1 MESIL
6 VLGVAALAVAAVLV
20 LALRGRGPDPAV
32 LKLAG
37 AVDVIAAQSAAVQ
50 AHIQEQEREF
60 TKALDERFVS
70 VTQRLTDSLGKSAEA
85 TTKTITD
92 LRAALGER
100 LVKIDEAQ
108 KNLAELST
116 RVVGL
121 QDILAN
127 KQARG
132 AFGEIQL
139 ENIVQSVLPR
149 SAYETQ
155 ATLSNGRRV
164 DCLIKLPNPPGS
176 ICVDAKFPLE
186 SYRAL
191 REAADEQRPA
201 ALRAF
206 AAAVTVHVR
215 DIAERYILPHETAEG
230 ALMFLP
236 SEAVYAELHASCG
249 EVVEKANR
257 AKVYIVSP
265 TTLWAV
271 LHTLRA
277 VLKDV
282 RMREQAGIIQQEV
295 GRLLDDTRRLDERV
309 ERLQTHFDQASKD
322 VREIRISADKVIKRA
337 VNIGDVEIEDGAPAA
352 EVLPGPKLAAGE

>member
-1 MESIL
+1 ML
-6 VLGVAALAVAAVLV
+6 PALLGVAALLIAGVALALV
-20 LALRGRGPDPAV
+20 LRPRRDPG
-32 LKLAG
+32 LDQLAG
-37 AVDVIAAQSAAVQ
+37 KLDLIASQSGAAQTRL
-50 AHIQEQEREF
+50 QEQERQF
-60 TKALDERFVS
+60 TQSLDERFAAIS
-70 VTQRLTDSLGKSAEA
+70 LRLTESLGKSSAD

-108 KNLAELST
+108 KNLADLST

-121 QDILAN
+121 QDILSN

-132 AFGEIQL
+132 AFGEVQL
-139 ENIVQSVLPR
+139 ENLVQSVLPAA
-149 SAYETQ
+149 AYEFQ
-155 ATLSNGRRV
+155 STLSNGTRA
-164 DCLIKLPNPPGS
+164 DCMIKLPRPPGD

-191 REAADEQRPA
+191 REATDDQRVAAIKAFGADVQK
-201 ALRAF
+201 
-206 AAAVTVHVR
+206 HVNDVAR
-215 DIAERYILPHETAEG
+215 KYILPDETAEG

-249 EVVEKANR
+249 DVVEKANR

-271 LHTLRA
+271 LHTMRA

-282 RMREQAGIIQQEV
+282 RMREQAGEV
-295 GRLLDDTRRLDERV
+295 QRLVAMMIKDVQLLDERA
-309 ERLQTHFDQASKD
+309 EKLQTHFDQASKD
-322 VREIRISADKVIKRA
+322 VKDIRTSTDRILQRGNRIS
-337 VNIGDVEIEDGAPAA
+337 DVELEEKAAAPTP
-352 EVLPGPKLAAGE
+352 LPRP